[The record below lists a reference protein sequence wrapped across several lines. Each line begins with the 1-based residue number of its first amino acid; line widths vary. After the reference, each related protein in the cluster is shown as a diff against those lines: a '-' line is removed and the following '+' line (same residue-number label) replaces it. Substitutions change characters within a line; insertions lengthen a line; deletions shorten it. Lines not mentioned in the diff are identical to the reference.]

1 MRENDEKSTSI
12 DIIALSDHAHV
23 QYVYHKTKFQVQSIC
38 TGTSLCYY
46 VSTSQRPAQRA
57 VLLSPHLTLLER
69 LFFPFHSEQEMP
81 KPRHLPRTPQQ
92 EDEETCHS
100 SDLRTSSRPSKMCTV
115 PNTFV
120 RSAARESAGALSIAP
135 RKARASSRTSPRT
148 DGRRADSSASCHP
161 PRALPLSID
170 HRLFTRACLR

>member
-46 VSTSQRPAQRA
+46 VSTSQRPAPRA

-100 SDLRTSSRPSKMCTV
+100 SDFPAHVFAPIKNVHSAEH
-115 PNTFV
+115 V
-120 RSAARESAGALSIAP
+120 RAQRGARERGGAIDRATESARELAHFATDRWP
-135 RKARASSRTSPRT
+135 SRRLQRFLPP
-148 DGRRADSSASCHP
+148 P
-161 PRALPLSID
+161 PRSPIVN
-170 HRLFTRACLR
+170 